1 MGKELV
7 FKNKSLIIFLY
18 CKMQQHLKL
27 SFFFFLCE
35 EHHFFLSENISV
47 HFS

>member
-7 FKNKSLIIFLY
+7 FKNKSLIIFPY

-27 SFFFFLCE
+27 SFFFLCE